1 MSTYDIAVNEGKGLV
16 SFEFGIDK
24 QDAEE
29 FKRRKE
35 ETKRSAL
42 SNLEN
47 ANRNVADWN
56 SQLVG
61 YIESIFK
68 NHKGSLLKENDFFS
82 AINLQVNKGAESLV
96 SVPLIR
102 KKIVPQPSVNSK
114 QSFSTVSS
122 VSEVQY
128 QDPLKL
134 LFDIGKLEET
144 HEVKCIRIINKGLVP
159 QVVLQQREGNRG
171 RNITH
176 RERIFAPP
184 EAPSFQSLRDIEAEL
199 LVRASPPKIF
209 LSPSV

>member
-68 NHKGSLLKENDFFS
+68 IIKEAFLRRMTFFLLSICK
-82 AINLQVNKGAESLV
+82 
-96 SVPLIR
+96 
-102 KKIVPQPSVNSK
+102 
-114 QSFSTVSS
+114 
-122 VSEVQY
+122 
-128 QDPLKL
+128 
-134 LFDIGKLEET
+134 
-144 HEVKCIRIINKGLVP
+144 
-159 QVVLQQREGNRG
+159 
-171 RNITH
+171 
-176 RERIFAPP
+176 
-184 EAPSFQSLRDIEAEL
+184 
-199 LVRASPPKIF
+199 
-209 LSPSV
+209 